1 MSINNTIQSQ
11 TMAGGEH
18 ERRSRRGITAE
29 SVFNQCCENN
39 NIYREA
45 STTTQDMRFHW
56 DGLVN
61 IDGTLRPYD
70 VKDAKGAYEQD
81 RLFLIE
87 LKNVNGDTGWCSL
100 DPMGPYWIAF
110 YLNDRNAFLLVKSI
124 DLYECVYNSIV
135 SHTTDN
141 KEEAK
146 RLKCGYT
153 RINYGRDDLMGYTDE
168 ETIKN
173 NCLHKYYH
181 IDPENPRFEM

>member
-1 MSINNTIQSQ
+1 MSINNTIQAQ

-39 NIYREA
+39 DIYRET
-45 STTTQDMRFHW
+45 STRRQDMRFHW

-87 LKNVNGDTGWCSL
+87 LKNVNGDT
-100 DPMGPYWIAF
+100 
-110 YLNDRNAFLLVKSI
+110 
-124 DLYECVYNSIV
+124 
-135 SHTTDN
+135 
-141 KEEAK
+141 
-146 RLKCGYT
+146 
-153 RINYGRDDLMGYTDE
+153 
-168 ETIKN
+168 
-173 NCLHKYYH
+173 
-181 IDPENPRFEM
+181 

>member
-1 MSINNTIQSQ
+1 MSINNLIEQR
-11 TMAGGEH
+11 TMAGG
-18 ERRSRRGITAE
+18 RQRNRSLQGVRNE
-29 SVFNQCCENN
+29 SKFVECCNNN
-39 NIYREA
+39 NIYWEP
-45 STTTQDMRFHW
+45 STKDQDIRYHW
-56 DGLVN
+56 DGFIK
-61 IDGTLRPYD
+61 IDGELRAYD
-70 VKDAKGAYEQD
+70 SKSSKDSYERD
-81 RLFLIE
+81 GLFLVEI
-87 LKNVNGDTGWCSL
+87 KNVNGGEGWCNL
-100 DPMGPYWIAF
+100 TPDAPYWIAF
-110 YLNDRNAFLLVKSI
+110 HLRDRNAYFVVKNS
-124 DLYECVYNSIV
+124 DLYNCVYNSIV